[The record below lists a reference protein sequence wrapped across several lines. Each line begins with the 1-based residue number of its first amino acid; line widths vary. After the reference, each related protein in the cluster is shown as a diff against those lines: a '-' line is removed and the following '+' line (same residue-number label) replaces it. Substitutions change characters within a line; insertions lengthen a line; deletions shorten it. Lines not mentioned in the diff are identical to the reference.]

1 MDRAAAMGQAFMGL
15 EEAGHR
21 VSYFSLTNLSG
32 ALISIGIGT
41 AVYLLVIRKA
51 LMDQAGRYINVWPV
65 WLDLENLI
73 YRPVLRLLIL
83 LARFA
88 AGCWIAL
95 WISLSFSC
103 AGVSTGQP
111 AAAWSFRRAMSSR
124 SQPER
129 LRMCLDG
136 WATIHGAESIRWNV
150 IMCMYLLSGMR
161 N

>member
-1 MDRAAAMGQAFMGL
+1 MGQAFMGL
-15 EEAGHR
+15 EETGHR
-21 VSYFSLTNLSG
+21 VSYFSPTNLSG

-51 LMDQAGRYINVWPV
+51 LMDQAGRYINVWPA

-83 LARFA
+83 LAAICCRVLDCLVDFLVVLLRRSIYRTA
-88 AGCWIAL
+88 RCRM
-95 WISLSFSC
+95 
-103 AGVSTGQP
+103 
-111 AAAWSFRRAMSSR
+111 SFRRAMSSR